1 MDQEMDNVKGSYSC
15 DQCKKKY
22 SSYKSL
28 WNHNKK
34 FHKLCDNTSIKPD
47 NDLIIPVKNPDND
60 LIIPVKNPDNTL
72 IIPVT
77 NADNTLMIHDKKYKC
92 RTCDKDFKNFQN
104 RWKHE
109 KSCKK
114 KITLT
119 DQLKKLELENEQ
131 LKMQI
136 MPLNQTTTSYSNS
149 NNNQTN
155 NGIINNN
162 QTNTQNINNNNNI
175 NNNVTINQLGTEK
188 INYRTKDIRRI
199 ARDGLNGAITCV
211 QKTNFNKDKPENHSF
226 CSSSLDGQYC
236 TTINHKTQ
244 KPEKIAKKELFW
256 KVLESSFKIIEG
268 IALQIECNSELR
280 EQIPVNEQKKLYDII
295 DNKSKFYE
303 KKNWKTFYN
312 SINSMSY
319 NYKDLILSTW
329 SMLKAPTIIEES
341 DSDFDSDSEPD
352 IKEVTEFHD
361 SDSDDDFDLL
371 TAI

>member
-1 MDQEMDNVKGSYSC
+1 MEYNCND
-15 DQCKKKY
+15 CKKTY
-22 SSYKSL
+22 SSYQSL
-28 WNHNKK
+28 WIHNKK
-34 FHKLCDNTSIKPD
+34 FHRIQLPKSSEGSKTSSENILKPS
-47 NDLIIPVKNPDND
+47 NMAVKRSDKVLMDSESVISETEQLKEYNCRNCNK
-60 LIIPVKNPDNTL
+60 IFYNVKT
-72 IIPVT
+72 
-77 NADNTLMIHDKKYKC
+77 
-92 RTCDKDFKNFQN
+92 
-104 RWKHE
+104 RWSHE
-109 KSCKK
+109 KICKT
-114 KITLT
+114 KINLLEENNK
-119 DQLKKLELENEQ
+119 LKIENEK

-136 MPLNQTTTSYSNS
+136 IPMNSTVTNTNS
-149 NNNQTN
+149 NNSQIN
-155 NGIINNN
+155 NGTINNH
-162 QTNTQNINNNNNI
+162 QTNTQNNNINNNNI

-211 QKTNFNKDKPENHSF
+211 QKTNFNKDKPENHIF

-280 EQIPVNEQKKLYDII
+280 EQIPVNEQAKLYDII
-295 DNKSKFYE
+295 ENKSKFYE

-361 SDSDDDFDLL
+361 SDSDDDFNLL

>member
-34 FHKLCDNTSIKPD
+34 FHNTPTVACNTNVISGQNLCNTVVMPVQNPCNTVVMPVQNSCNTEALSI
-47 NDLIIPVKNPDND
+47 
-60 LIIPVKNPDNTL
+60 
-72 IIPVT
+72 T
-77 NADNTLMIHDKKYKC
+77 NKTGYNCNYCNKEFSMRQY
-92 RTCDKDFKNFQN
+92 

-268 IALQIECNSELR
+268 IALQIECNSELQ
-280 EQIPVNEQKKLYDII
+280 EIIPVNEQKKLYDII
-295 DNKSKFYE
+295 ENKTKFYE

-329 SMLKAPTIIEES
+329 SMLKAPKIIEES
-341 DSDFDSDSEPD
+341 DSEFDNDSEPD
-352 IKEVTEFHD
+352 IKEVTEFN
-361 SDSDDDFDLL
+361 DSDDDDFNLL